1 MCKSITCIVL
11 GVFNI
16 ALMLGGLA
24 LLILGA
30 LMKWNKQLLRQ
41 ICDTALKFISE
52 RLGGQASQLA
62 DTALDRI
69 QEFAGPFGTV
79 LFIGGIVIVCIAGLA
94 FIGLCC
100 HIRFF
105 LLIYAIIVGV
115 LFVAHAILLIIYFA
129 NKDLILN
136 QAHTYM
142 RQAVFNYVSMQNGD
156 INDAVLTILMPTVEC
171 CGYDK
176 ASDFLQSEAKF
187 SRWDVIGGVN
197 FTNLQYP
204 VPCCNLN
211 QQLGNTSG
219 LCPFTF
225 TSENSFINYGC
236 RERLEK
242 QLFDKVALGSL
253 VVLALTG
260 VVLALTI
267 VHMKC
272 S

>member
-52 RLGGQASQLA
+52 RLGGQTSQLA

-79 LFIGGIVIVCIAGLA
+79 VFVGGIVIVCIAGLA

-105 LLIYAIIVGV
+105 LLISNLFSPSDFSGRLFQYAVIVGV

-136 QAHTYM
+136 HAHTYM
-142 RQAVFNYVSMQNGD
+142 RQAVSNYVSMTNGGID
-156 INDAVLTILMPTVEC
+156 DAVLTILMPTVEC
-171 CGYDK
+171 CGYDS
-176 ASDFLQSEAKF
+176 ANDFTQAGAKF
-187 SRWDVIGGVN
+187 SRWDVVGEMN
-197 FTNLQYP
+197 FTRDYVLKLEYLKTKYF
-204 VPCCNLN
+204 VFFESSA
-211 QQLGNTSG
+211 TSG
-219 LCPFTF
+219 VMAH
-225 TSENSFINYGC
+225 S
-236 RERLEK
+236 
-242 QLFDKVALGSL
+242 
-253 VVLALTG
+253 VVLY
-260 VVLALTI
+260 
-267 VHMKC
+267 KE
-272 S
+272 